1 MRLFKNI
8 EEKRGVTDPG
18 YEPPPDD
25 AVEVPDEP
33 EPAEVP
39 EVRFNPVGTGLAAVG
54 GALVV
59 ISAFLPLAEATSA
72 LEHVAKNTL
81 VQQGEWW
88 VIING
93 VLIVLAAIGL
103 KRRVWWV
110 MILSLGAAYTAI
122 RYGTDTSTRTLYP
135 LGINGEAQPATGT
148 VVPLAVAVYVTGAG
162 AALSFV
168 GGWIMWRSKETVQPA
183 RVEPTKRCPD
193 CAEEVLAAARVCKHC
208 GARFDVT
215 EAGATSPPAAR

>member
-1 MRLFKNI
+1 LRLFRGI
-8 EEKRGVTDPG
+8 EERHGVNDAD

-25 AVEVPDEP
+25 AIEVPDEP
-33 EPAEVP
+33 EPP
-39 EVRFNPVGTGLAAVG
+39 EVRFSPVGMGLAAVG

-59 ISAFLPLAEATSA
+59 ISAFLPLVEPDSP
-72 LEHVAKNTL
+72 LGHVAKNTL

-135 LGINGEAQPATGT
+135 VGTNGEAQPGGTGT

-168 GGWIMWRSKETVQPA
+168 GGWIMWRSKETVRPVT
-183 RVEPTKRCPD
+183 VEPTKRCPD
-193 CAEEVLAAARVCKHC
+193 CAEEILAAARVCKHC
-208 GARFDVT
+208 GARFG
-215 EAGATSPPAAR
+215 EAAATSPPAH